1 MASFTLELG
10 MNKLAFASA
19 IAIFFAGP
27 ALAQDT
33 AAVGPSPSVLSVD
46 DVVGQCEAV
55 AAELESARG
64 LCYGSTES
72 FIAGLGTSLN
82 DELLTELISR
92 LVRIAEIDVD
102 CNVLDGEVAQA
113 IRYAG
118 GFFEEDELQVRV
130 FEIAQTVEDCVVTNL
145 AAIPP
150 VAATVS

>member
-1 MASFTLELG
+1 
-10 MNKLAFASA
+10 MNKLAFAAA
-19 IAIFFAGP
+19 IATFFAGH

-33 AAVGPSPSVLSVD
+33 AALRPSPSLLSVD

-82 DELLTELISR
+82 DELLTDLISR

-102 CNVLDGEVAQA
+102 CNVLDGEVAEA

-118 GFFEEDELQVRV
+118 GFFEEAELQVRV

-150 VAATVS
+150 VTATVS